1 MYGQQGAVLRKG
13 KIMDN
18 ITLEKMAVTP
28 FTNLTYARSK
38 LFTATEAAIE
48 AKNDLETAKYQALT
62 GGVIDG
68 KNAEIREAQLRT
80 HLEANYAKLDTAE
93 RTERAGRHQYDQA
106 SIEVDTVKTLLRIAE
121 LK

>member
-1 MYGQQGAVLRKG
+1 
-13 KIMDN
+13 
-18 ITLEKMAVTP
+18 MAVTA
-28 FTNLTYARSK
+28 FEK
-38 LFTATEAAIE
+38 LAMSRTALFGATECAIE
-48 AKNDLETAKYQALT
+48 AKAELEIAKYQALV

>member
-1 MYGQQGAVLRKG
+1 M
-13 KIMDN
+13 N
-18 ITLEKMAVTP
+18 NETLEKMAVTA
-28 FTNLTYARSK
+28 FENLVTARTA
-38 LFTATEAAIE
+38 LFGATEGAIE
-48 AKNDLETAKYQALT
+48 AKAELEAAKYQALV

-80 HLEANYAKLDTAE
+80 HLEVNYAKLDTAE

-121 LK
+121 LT

>member
-1 MYGQQGAVLRKG
+1 
-13 KIMDN
+13 MDN
-18 ITLEKMAVTP
+18 TTLEKMAVTA
-28 FTNLTYARSK
+28 FENLVTARTA
-38 LFTATEAAIE
+38 LFGATEGAIE
-48 AKNDLETAKYQALT
+48 AKAELETAKYQALV

-121 LK
+121 LTDFSSNEPNR

>member
-1 MYGQQGAVLRKG
+1 M
-13 KIMDN
+13 N
-18 ITLEKMAVTP
+18 NETLEKMAVTA
-28 FTNLTYARSK
+28 FENLVTARTA
-38 LFTATEAAIE
+38 LFGATEGAIE
-48 AKNDLETAKYQALT
+48 AKAELETAKYQALV

-106 SIEVDTVKTLLRIAE
+106 SIEVDTVKTLLRITE
-121 LK
+121 LT

>member
-1 MYGQQGAVLRKG
+1 
-13 KIMDN
+13 MDN
-18 ITLEKMAVTP
+18 TTLEKMAVTA
-28 FTNLTYARSK
+28 FANLAMSRTA
-38 LFTATEAAIE
+38 LFGATEGAIE
-48 AKNDLETAKYQALT
+48 AKAELETAKYQALV

-106 SIEVDTVKTLLRIAE
+106 SIEVDTLKTLLRIAE